1 MASDWAAKLS
11 GASASPERKP
21 RKKDTE
27 FNSREVMDYLQ
38 QLQYLPHPRKRDKE
52 GEKYKVYKSLES
64 LTNGQASP
72 RMAPRRSLE
81 TVMEATAL
89 WICSLRS
96 TGQYTS
102 NAREISSVI
111 YVPEKLVPFYPPFG
125 RTRVGRTKKYKNSG
139 VR

>member
-27 FNSREVMDYLQ
+27 FNSREVMDYLHNNYNT
-38 QLQYLPHPRKRDKE
+38 YLTHAREDKE

-111 YVPEKLVPFYPPFG
+111 YVPEKLFLLSAIRANQGWAHQEV
-125 RTRVGRTKKYKNSG
+125 
-139 VR
+139 